1 MRRLCAGLMLLVLSG
16 SANAASLVAFDVDPD
31 GSVDPPGDR
40 IRIRVLFAPGEAPI
54 EVTVR
59 PYLRKLLSEPDQ
71 DPAPFLIRSK
81 KPSLRASDGT
91 YEYRVRLARERSAIV
106 EVATVIE
113 YADLDVSTG
122 NYQLAYDLEARR
134 DTQILFATFSKW
146 TILNV
151 TDKPRE
157 VTISRT
163 VTALETVRREEQVL
177 VPDDR
182 VPGRLREITVERSET
197 VEKQVN
203 IVAGGPEKVLI
214 PGGFDRRQQ
223 AHMVIH
229 HHYGD
234 PEEDIPDNQ
243 LSGADPDQWVP
254 KPKVRVHYA
263 TNRNVVQPQAT
274 STLRFDNELSTTL
287 NYGSLLVNIPVE
299 VHELGR
305 IERPGWF
312 QREDPAKHFIVESLT
327 GMTEEA
333 FRRLM
338 ASALGRSTKD
348 VLLFVHGYNNSM
360 EFAALRAAQIQHDI
374 RFPGPVIIF
383 SWPSQA
389 SARKYHRDEELAKD
403 SVDSLVK
410 VLEQLFLAHRSA
422 IQPGRIHIIAHSM
435 GNRVLLE
442 SLAKIAQSNNPP
454 PNGAIG
460 HVVLAA
466 PDVSHQQFLLTFPRA
481 AGLAQSVMMYFCK
494 EDKALRTSRALHVDS
509 RIGEQLVALPPLINV
524 DASKANTSI
533 LGHDYF
539 VTRSPLLIDLE
550 MHLRYNTPPAQRP
563 TLRKATIQGFTY
575 WHFP

>member
-91 YEYRVRLARERSAIV
+91 YEYRVWLARERSAIV

-177 VPDDR
+177 IPDDR

-229 HHYGD
+229 HLDGD

-274 STLRFDNELSTTL
+274 STLRFGNELSTTL